1 VEHPPLPGLWNR
13 FERIFKWRRTVNGG
27 SASDEL
33 VEILKESYRDV
44 SRLAAQVSNH
54 AARAPYPGVAERL
67 RRIAE
72 EKQSSANLIRARLIA
87 AHQTLGEVAL
97 DIKSA
102 GNHWERMAQDLS
114 DHTSLETRLLERAAR
129 LDERAPDA
137 ADLLREIVR
146 SNNPHLKVFMDLIA
160 RADPQAQQT

>member
-1 VEHPPLPGLWNR
+1 MPGLWNR
-13 FERIFKWRRTVNGG
+13 FERIFKRPRTVNGRA
-27 SASDEL
+27 ASDDPL
-33 VEILKESYRDV
+33 DILKESYSDL
-44 SRLAAQVSNH
+44 SLLAAQVSNH

-72 EKQSSANLIRARLIA
+72 EKQSSADLIRSRLLA
-87 AHQTLGEVAL
+87 AHQTLDEVSL

-114 DHTSLETRLLERAAR
+114 DHSALETRFLERAAR
-129 LDERAPDA
+129 LDEKDPDS
-137 ADLLREIVR
+137 ADLLRQIVQ
-146 SNNPHLKVFMDLIA
+146 SHGNHLKAFMDLIA